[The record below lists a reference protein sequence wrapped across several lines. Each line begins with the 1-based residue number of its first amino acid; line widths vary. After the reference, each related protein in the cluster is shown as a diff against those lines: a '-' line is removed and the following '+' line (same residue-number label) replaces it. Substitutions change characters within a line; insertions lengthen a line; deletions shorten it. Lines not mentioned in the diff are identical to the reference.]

1 MIHETIGTIIIC
13 IGVLFVAIGVFGLF
27 RFNNFFDRILIGSK
41 IDTVGFITICAG
53 AIVRSGLT
61 WFSLKVLL
69 LTAVVMIINPVIT
82 HEIARS
88 AYHGG
93 FRLKEEDTDASGD

>member
-1 MIHETIGTIIIC
+1 MIHVLIGNIIIC

-27 RFNNFFDRILIGSK
+27 RLNNFFDRILIGSK

-53 AIVRSGLT
+53 AAIRGGLS
-61 WFSLKVLL
+61 WFSLKVILL
-69 LTAVVMIINPVIT
+69 VAVVMIINPVIT
-82 HEIARS
+82 HAIARS

>member
-1 MIHETIGTIIIC
+1 MIRELIGNIIIC

-41 IDTVGFITICAG
+41 IDTVGFITICTG
-53 AIVRSGLT
+53 TIVRSGLT
-61 WFSLKVLL
+61 WFSLKVALL
-69 LTAVVMIINPVIT
+69 IAVVMIINPVVT
-82 HEIARS
+82 HAIARS

-93 FRLKEEDTDASGD
+93 HRIEEGEENASGD